1 MSNQYHSNTPVVYN
15 QNDNLNN
22 TVQLNSRDLT
32 RAENQAQ
39 RYWELQQNL
48 FAIYQNEHNRYN
60 YFKSSQDNLL
70 LLPHQIN

>member
-15 QNDNLNN
+15 QNHNLNN

-39 RYWELQQNL
+39 
-48 FAIYQNEHNRYN
+48 
-60 YFKSSQDNLL
+60 KVK
-70 LLPHQIN
+70 